1 MTALQFLS
9 ELEGFA
15 VCDPIHQC
23 PEAVAVVQLD
33 GVAKLMQ
40 QDVVDEVPGEGHQQ
54 EGEVDVHPAAA
65 TAPATTRVL
74 DSDTVV
80 VEPMLKGECR
90 QVVGQVAFCLMP

>member
-1 MTALQFLS
+1 MRLVNQRITALQFLS

-15 VCDPIHQC
+15 VCYPIHQR

-54 EGEVDVHPAAA
+54 EGEVDMLPVAA
-65 TAPATTRVL
+65 TAPTTTRVL
-74 DSDTVV
+74 DGDTVV
-80 VEPMLKGECR
+80 VEPMLTGECR
-90 QVVGQVAFCLMP
+90 QADG

>member
-15 VCDPIHQC
+15 VCDPIHQR

-54 EGEVDVHPAAA
+54 EGEVDVLPAAA
-65 TAPATTRVL
+65 TAPTTGHIL
-74 DSDTVV
+74 DGYPFVMKA
-80 VEPMLKGECR
+80 MLESKGR
-90 QVVGQVAFCLMP
+90 YPYG